1 MGWSGW
7 ACALWPVAAFVVLCI
22 FHGANVRAR
31 REHSRRLP

>member
-1 MGWSGW
+1 MRWALVLFVGWP
-7 ACALWPVAAFVVLCI
+7 AAAFAVLVL